1 MKKATKRITVSLLM
15 SAMIGASGAQAAAW
29 SKDALRGENGQPLT
43 EMTTL
48 AGNGGLGSADGAGES
63 ASFRMPGGLAVWKDG
78 TVLVSDSR
86 NQRIR
91 KLSQGTVSTFAGAA
105 YKQDGK
111 GFPVCALLDGKS
123 DASLFNEPQG
133 LAADAIGNVYVADS
147 GNHAIRKIDTAGQVS
162 TIAGSGLLGRKDGK
176 GKDALFY
183 RPTDVAV
190 AADGTLY
197 VADSLNHAIRSISPS
212 GEVKTLNA
220 LSSRVVE
227 LFPGQVSPAGDFAD
241 GDLRSAKFNEPTA
254 LVLDAKGNLIV
265 SDSGNQRIRYIDLQQ
280 GKVTTLAGGGQ
291 AAANKELHVPGDFAD
306 GSASN
311 ARFNF
316 PMGLALTEEGGLL
329 IADSQNH
336 AIRYLRDGQ
345 VSTIAG
351 ASGRT
356 TGNADGIEGS
366 AALHRPMDVA
376 VRADGSILVADA
388 YNNKLR
394 EVSMYRLPD
403 SLPKDGA
410 VKVVVDRQQIAF
422 EAQPEIV
429 NGRTMVPI
437 RAITEALGYKVTF
450 DDAARAVQLAKDG
463 ETIELY
469 IGKTGIKRTAAGQEA
484 TVKSTDVEPFISQN
498 LTFVPVRF
506 FAEEIGMDVQWDEAT
521 RTAILRS
528 KTKKSK

>member
-1 MKKATKRITVSLLM
+1 MKKATKRIAVSLLM
-15 SAMIGASGAQAAAW
+15 SAMIGASSAQAAAW

-48 AGNGGLGSADGAGES
+48 AGNGGLGSADGAGAS
-63 ASFRMPGGLAVWKDG
+63 ASFRMPGGLTVLKDG

-86 NQRIR
+86 NQLIR
-91 KLSQGTVSTFAGAA
+91 KLSQGIVSTFAGAA

-111 GFPVCALLDGKS
+111 GFPVGDLLDGKS

-133 LAADAIGNVYVADS
+133 LATDANDNVYVADS

-162 TIAGSGLLGRKDGK
+162 TVAGSGLLGRKDGK

-183 RPTDVAV
+183 RPTDVVV

-241 GDLRSAKFNEPTA
+241 GDLKSAKFNEPTA

-265 SDSGNQRIRYIDLQQ
+265 SDSGNQRIRYIDLQT

-291 AAANKELHVPGDFAD
+291 AAANKELHVSGGFAD
-306 GSASN
+306 GSASD

-316 PMGLALTEEGGLL
+316 PMGLALTEEGGLV

-336 AIRYLRDGQ
+336 AIRYLLDGQ

-351 ASGRT
+351 ASDRT
-356 TGNADGIEGS
+356 TGNVDGIEGS
-366 AALHRPMDVA
+366 AALHRPMDIG
-376 VRADGSILVADA
+376 VRADGSILVADT

-394 EVSMYRLPD
+394 EVSLYRLPD
-403 SLPKDGA
+403 GLPKDGA
-410 VKVVVDRQQIAF
+410 VKVVVDRKQIAF

-437 RAITEALGYKVTF
+437 RAITQALDYKVTF
-450 DDAARAVQLAKDG
+450 DNAARAVQLVKDG

-469 IGKTGIKRTAAGQEA
+469 IGKTGIKRSVPGQEA
-484 TVKSTDVEPFISQN
+484 TVKPTDVEPYISQN

-521 RTAILRS
+521 RTAIVRS
-528 KTKKSK
+528 KTKLSK

>member
-1 MKKATKRITVSLLM
+1 MKKATKRIAVSLLM
-15 SAMIGASGAQAAAW
+15 SAMIGASGAQAAEW

-48 AGNGGLGSADGAGES
+48 AGNGGLGSADGAGAS
-63 ASFRMPGGLAVWKDG
+63 ASFRMPGGLAVLKDG
-78 TVLVSDSR
+78 TVLVSDTR
-86 NQRIR
+86 NQLIR

-111 GFPVCALLDGKS
+111 GFPVGALLDGKS

-133 LAADAIGNVYVADS
+133 LAADANGNVYVADS
-147 GNHAIRKIDTAGQVS
+147 GNHAIRKIDPAGQVS
-162 TIAGSGLLGRKDGK
+162 TVAGSGLLGRKDGK

-190 AADGTLY
+190 TADGTLY

-212 GEVKTLNA
+212 GEVRTLNA
-220 LSSRVVE
+220 SSSRVAE

-241 GDLRSAKFNEPTA
+241 GELKSAKFNEPTA
-254 LVLDAKGNLIV
+254 LALDAKGNLIV

-291 AAANKELHVPGDFAD
+291 AATNKELHVQGGFAD
-306 GSASN
+306 GSASD

-316 PMGLALTEEGGLL
+316 PMGLALTEEGGLV

-336 AIRYLRDGQ
+336 AIRYLLDGQ

-351 ASGRT
+351 ASDRT
-356 TGNADGIEGS
+356 TGNVDGIEGS
-366 AALHRPMDVA
+366 AALHRPMDVG

-394 EVSMYRLPD
+394 EVSLYRLPD
-403 SLPKDGA
+403 GLPKDGA

-422 EAQPEIV
+422 EAQPEII

-437 RAITEALGYKVTF
+437 RAITEALDYKVTF

-463 ETIELY
+463 QTIELC
-469 IGKTGIKRTAAGQEA
+469 IGKTGIKRTVPGQET
-484 TVKSTDVEPFISQN
+484 TVKPTDVEPYISRN

-521 RTAILRS
+521 RTAIVRS
-528 KTKKSK
+528 KTKLSK